1 MKTFIEKQSFDYEMI
16 ALCWHEAGHTIA
28 GLLNYAK
35 ITNVCFSNITKPGGP
50 DGDTYYAMYNGG
62 IVEDQDLARV
72 LLIFELQIVYAGLI
86 AEKTYYKN
94 ICGSDRFPA
103 HLKSGSRGDIE
114 EGSNIIRRNKIIKS
128 GRQTFLFKK
137 QIQKDVELLLK
148 EYWDAV
154 SIIARA
160 LYQKK
165 RLSYSELKSLLT
177 RKTKDKEF
185 WKSHFKKIDI
195 IHNDKRPIA
204 EYIVKEMLMEDAI
217 FSI

>member
-1 MKTFIEKQSFDYEMI
+1 MRTFIEKQSFDYELI
-16 ALCWHEAGHTIA
+16 ALSWHEAGHTVV

-50 DGDTYYAMYNGG
+50 DGDTYYTMYNNGY
-62 IVEDQDLARV
+62 VEDEDLARV

-86 AEKTYYKN
+86 SEKTYYKN

-114 EGSNIIRRNKIIKS
+114 VGSKLIRKNNIIKP

-154 SIIARA
+154 SIIAHA

-165 RLSYSELKSLLT
+165 RLSYLELKLLLT

-185 WKSHFKKIDI
+185 WKSHFKKLNI
-195 IHNDKRPIA
+195 IHNDKRPMA
-204 EYIVKEMLMEDAI
+204 EYTVKDILMDDAI